1 VFETARV
8 RPPEQRIDNFSRDR
22 VNLAGLSTHSD
33 G

>member
-8 RPPEQRIDNFSRDR
+8 RPPEQRIDNFSRR